1 MNKKWNIGFRN
12 ILLCMLC
19 FVFLLGSLPAA
30 AFGEESAPA
39 EESASAEAS
48 AEEDNEDKDDKS
60 SGEVT
65 DGDDPILTNRL
76 KGWPQAAAKKSDYVC
91 LLDATTDTV
100 LINKSMDVQTPP
112 ASLTKIMT
120 TLVALENG
128 DPDELVTMTQTGV
141 DYAVAGSSNQYTVVG
156 ETFTLRDMLY
166 GVMLASAN
174 DMATQVAEYI
184 GGGSVKKFVK
194 MMNKKAKEL
203 GCENTHFVNAC
214 GMPADGHLSTA
225 HDMAIISKAA
235 MENEDFREI
244 VGTVNYTIAAS
255 QIYAPRDITNH
266 HPSLSDPDNYG
277 WEGVIGGKT
286 GYTDAALNC
295 LATFCERDGRLLI
308 CVTMHADTLE
318 DALDDTHRMIQYG
331 FSKWKLRNVK
341 VKDGEKLLKG
351 GKVLTPKK
359 KKLSDLETKVTVK
372 DAKNGKE
379 RVKTTYYWSGVE
391 VGSSTVS
398 RDKKEE
404 VKSKAESAESA
415 DASKTSKTSESVDA
429 SKTSEAVEAVSS
441 PEAGEATAAAE
452 GGQSASLPVEV
463 GIEVASEIPQTA
475 ESVVH
480 TATEDKVSQAS
491 VAAQQV
497 VLPIGNITMN
507 RASFISI
514 AVLALLILLGL
525 ILILLTIA
533 LRQ

>member
-1 MNKKWNIGFRN
+1 
-12 ILLCMLC
+12 
-19 FVFLLGSLPAA
+19 
-30 AFGEESAPA
+30 
-39 EESASAEAS
+39 
-48 AEEDNEDKDDKS
+48 
-60 SGEVT
+60 
-65 DGDDPILTNRL
+65 
-76 KGWPQAAAKKSDYVC
+76 
-91 LLDATTDTV
+91 
-100 LINKSMDVQTPP
+100 
-112 ASLTKIMT
+112 
-120 TLVALENG
+120 
-128 DPDELVTMTQTGV
+128 
-141 DYAVAGSSNQYTVVG
+141 
-156 ETFTLRDMLY
+156 
-166 GVMLASAN
+166 
-174 DMATQVAEYI
+174 
-184 GGGSVKKFVK
+184 
-194 MMNKKAKEL
+194 
-203 GCENTHFVNAC
+203 
-214 GMPADGHLSTA
+214 
-225 HDMAIISKAA
+225 
-235 MENEDFREI
+235 
-244 VGTVNYTIAAS
+244 
-255 QIYAPRDITNH
+255 
-266 HPSLSDPDNYG
+266 
-277 WEGVIGGKT
+277 
-286 GYTDAALNC
+286 
-295 LATFCERDGRLLI
+295 
-308 CVTMHADTLE
+308 
-318 DALDDTHRMIQYG
+318 MIQYG

-404 VKSKAESAESA
+404 VKSKAESA

-452 GGQSASLPVEV
+452 GGQSAALPVEV

>member
-12 ILLCMLC
+12 ILLFMLC

-30 AFGEESAPA
+30 AFGEESAAA
-39 EESASAEAS
+39 EESASAEAA
-48 AEEDNEDKDDKS
+48 AEDDEDTDDS
-60 SGEVT
+60 SDEVT

-141 DYAVAGSSNQYTVVG
+141 DYAVSGSSNQYTVVG

-255 QIYAPRDITNH
+255 QIYAPREITNH
-266 HPSLSDPDNYG
+266 HPSLSDPEHYG
-277 WEGVIGGKT
+277 WDGVIGGKT
-286 GYTDAALNC
+286 GYTDAAQSC

-318 DALDDTHRMIQYG
+318 EALDDTHRMIQYG

-341 VKDGEKLLKG
+341 LKDGEKLLKG

-359 KKLSDLETKVTVK
+359 KKISDLETKVTVK

-379 RVKTTYYWSGVE
+379 KVKTTYYWSGVE
-391 VGSSTVS
+391 VGSSTIS
-398 RDKKEE
+398 RAKKEE
-404 VKSKAESAESA
+404 AKSKAESAESA
-415 DASKTSKTSESVDA
+415 DASKTSKSADA
-429 SKTSEAVEAVSS
+429 AAS
-441 PEAGEATAAAE
+441 PEAGAATAAAE

-463 GIEVASEIPQTA
+463 GIEVASEMPQTA
-475 ESVVH
+475 ESVTH

-491 VAAQQV
+491 LAAQQV

>member
-12 ILLCMLC
+12 ILLFMLC

-30 AFGEESAPA
+30 AFGEDSAAA
-39 EESASAEAS
+39 EENTSVETA
-48 AEEDNEDKDDKS
+48 AEEDDEDADDS
-60 SGEVT
+60 SDEVT

-141 DYAVAGSSNQYTVVG
+141 DYAVAGRSNQYTVVG

-255 QIYAPRDITNH
+255 QIYAPRDISNQ
-266 HPSLSDPDNYG
+266 HPSLSDPANYG

-341 VKDGEKLLKG
+341 TKDGEKLIKG

-359 KKLSDLETKVTVK
+359 KKISDLETKVTVK
-372 DAKNGKE
+372 DAKDGKE
-379 RVKTTYYWSGVE
+379 KVKTTYYWSGVE

-398 RDKKEE
+398 RARKEE
-404 VKSKAESAESA
+404 VKSKAEAAESTETA
-415 DASKTSKTSESVDA
+415 EASKTSKTSEAAA
-429 SKTSEAVEAVSS
+429 S
-441 PEAGEATAAAE
+441 PDAGEATAAVE
-452 GGQSASLPVEV
+452 GGQSASVPVEV
-463 GIEVASEIPQTA
+463 GIEVASEIPQAAESA
-475 ESVVH
+475 ESVVY
-480 TATEDKVSQAS
+480 TATEEKVSQAS
-491 VAAQQV
+491 LAAQQV

>member
-1 MNKKWNIGFRN
+1 MK
-12 ILLCMLC
+12 
-19 FVFLLGSLPAA
+19 
-30 AFGEESAPA
+30 PA
-39 EESASAEAS
+39 EN
-48 AEEDNEDKDDKS
+48 EE
-60 SGEVT
+60 
-65 DGDDPILTNRL
+65 
-76 KGWPQAAAKKSDYVC
+76 
-91 LLDATTDTV
+91 
-100 LINKSMDVQTPP
+100 LI
-112 ASLTKIMT
+112 
-120 TLVALENG
+120 E
-128 DPDELVTMTQTGV
+128 
-141 DYAVAGSSNQYTVVG
+141 
-156 ETFTLRDMLY
+156 
-166 GVMLASAN
+166 
-174 DMATQVAEYI
+174 
-184 GGGSVKKFVK
+184 
-194 MMNKKAKEL
+194 
-203 GCENTHFVNAC
+203 
-214 GMPADGHLSTA
+214 
-225 HDMAIISKAA
+225 
-235 MENEDFREI
+235 
-244 VGTVNYTIAAS
+244 
-255 QIYAPRDITNH
+255 
-266 HPSLSDPDNYG
+266 
-277 WEGVIGGKT
+277 
-286 GYTDAALNC
+286 
-295 LATFCERDGRLLI
+295 
-308 CVTMHADTLE
+308 
-318 DALDDTHRMIQYG
+318 
-331 FSKWKLRNVK
+331 
-341 VKDGEKLLKG
+341 G